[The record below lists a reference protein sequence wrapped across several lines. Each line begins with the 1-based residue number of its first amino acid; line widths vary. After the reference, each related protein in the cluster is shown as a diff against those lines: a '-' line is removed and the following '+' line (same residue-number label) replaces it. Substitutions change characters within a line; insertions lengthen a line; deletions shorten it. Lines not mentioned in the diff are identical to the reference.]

1 MQNLLFVALL
11 GLAVW
16 GRWTDERE
24 AVLSKARA
32 HKNRYERAE
41 ALKLYQQVL
50 TLSPDHAE
58 ALCNVAVLSVI
69 EAHWRKHP
77 QPKAIAEKALIQ
89 AQKALKSYPDN
100 AECHFAMAVVLGELQ
115 QNTGSSQQRLRFGQQ
130 VYDHIQKALKLNPR
144 HPESW
149 SVLAAWHFKMGT
161 LNAFERMAAG
171 EVAKPASLTEG
182 LKAIQNAIEY
192 RPNNVK
198 FYLLAARF
206 YDELNRP
213 NERNSFLKKALS
225 LRPLAYEDVEIQEDC
240 RILLKKN
247 S

>member
-11 GLAVW
+11 SLAVW
-16 GRWTDERE
+16 GRWGDERE
-24 AVLSKARA
+24 AFLSKARA
-32 HKNRYERAE
+32 HKDRYERAE

-50 TLSPDHAE
+50 AISPEHTE

-77 QPKAIAEKALIQ
+77 QPKAIAEKALTQ
-89 AQKALKSYPDN
+89 VQKALKNAPDN
-100 AECHFAMAVVLGELQ
+100 AECHFSMAVVLGELQ
-115 QNTGSSQQRLRFGQQ
+115 QNTASSSQRLRFGQQ
-130 VYDHIQKALKLNPR
+130 VYEHIHKALRINTR

-171 EVAKPASLTEG
+171 EIAKPASLTEG
-182 LKAIQNAIEY
+182 LKAIQTAIEY
-192 RPNNVK
+192 RSNNVK

-206 YDELNRP
+206 YNELDRP
-213 NERNSFLKKALS
+213 NERNSYLKKALS
-225 LRPLAYEDVEIQEDC
+225 LHPLAYEDAEIQEEC
-240 RILLKKN
+240 RMLLKKK